1 MNSLATLDK
10 YLGAKPKTI
19 RMDIEIP
26 KGTHAAYMG
35 NEYKELILPRNAWL
49 KIKKV
54 SGIFEKGKLIIKID
68 ASVGKK

>member
-35 NEYKELILPRNAWL
+35 NEYKELILPRNA
-49 KIKKV
+49 
-54 SGIFEKGKLIIKID
+54 
-68 ASVGKK
+68 